1 MPTDDRLKGRPEI
14 ETYVLPDGSCLLF
27 DPARRQGHVLEAT
40 GALAWDYCDGT
51 LSSDEIADEITALVP
66 NSPTLRGEAIS
77 ALEEFAQRGLLVSS
91 VPAELP
97 D

>member
-1 MPTDDRLKGRPEI
+1 MITDAHLQRRLEI

-27 DPARRQGHVLEAT
+27 DPVRRQGHALEAT

-51 LSSDEIADEITALVP
+51 LSGDEIADEIAALVP
-66 NSPTLRGEAIS
+66 ESLTLRGEAVS
-77 ALEEFAQRGLLVSS
+77 ALEVFAQRGLLVGSAD
-91 VPAELP
+91 AEFP